1 MNTLLELFVFSAKF
15 IIGFGVLFVFAA
27 LLILLIFKLSKS
39 VSHLKLS
46 DFDKD
51 DSKLTLS
58 LVNITEK
65 YKERNEQFSSFVMS
79 AFEDD
84 SELSEKLSKKA
95 RQYSPDEDKPSVKE
109 RYEKIV
115 KEKNASQTAGEKKM
129 NMLMTAER
137 TPAMNPEIQEMLFAA
152 NDKCF
157 REMIERDNG
166 LVTFGQQDERFQKM
180 QRWLERNHI
189 SYVNLG
195 SRMLYNTWVQALEVK
210 LPLPAAA

>member
-1 MNTLLELFVFSAKF
+1 
-15 IIGFGVLFVFAA
+15 
-27 LLILLIFKLSKS
+27 
-39 VSHLKLS
+39 
-46 DFDKD
+46 
-51 DSKLTLS
+51 
-58 LVNITEK
+58 
-65 YKERNEQFSSFVMS
+65 
-79 AFEDD
+79 
-84 SELSEKLSKKA
+84 
-95 RQYSPDEDKPSVKE
+95 
-109 RYEKIV
+109 
-115 KEKNASQTAGEKKM
+115 M

-137 TPAMNPEIQEMLFAA
+137 SPAMNPEIQEMRFAA
-152 NDKCF
+152 NDKNF

>member
-1 MNTLLELFVFSAKF
+1 
-15 IIGFGVLFVFAA
+15 
-27 LLILLIFKLSKS
+27 
-39 VSHLKLS
+39 
-46 DFDKD
+46 
-51 DSKLTLS
+51 
-58 LVNITEK
+58 
-65 YKERNEQFSSFVMS
+65 
-79 AFEDD
+79 
-84 SELSEKLSKKA
+84 
-95 RQYSPDEDKPSVKE
+95 
-109 RYEKIV
+109 
-115 KEKNASQTAGEKKM
+115 M

-152 NDKCF
+152 NDKNF

>member
-1 MNTLLELFVFSAKF
+1 
-15 IIGFGVLFVFAA
+15 
-27 LLILLIFKLSKS
+27 
-39 VSHLKLS
+39 
-46 DFDKD
+46 
-51 DSKLTLS
+51 
-58 LVNITEK
+58 
-65 YKERNEQFSSFVMS
+65 
-79 AFEDD
+79 
-84 SELSEKLSKKA
+84 
-95 RQYSPDEDKPSVKE
+95 
-109 RYEKIV
+109 
-115 KEKNASQTAGEKKM
+115 M

-152 NDKCF
+152 NDKNF

-195 SRMLYNTWVQALEVK
+195 SRMLYNTWVQALEVR

>member
-1 MNTLLELFVFSAKF
+1 
-15 IIGFGVLFVFAA
+15 
-27 LLILLIFKLSKS
+27 
-39 VSHLKLS
+39 
-46 DFDKD
+46 
-51 DSKLTLS
+51 
-58 LVNITEK
+58 
-65 YKERNEQFSSFVMS
+65 
-79 AFEDD
+79 
-84 SELSEKLSKKA
+84 
-95 RQYSPDEDKPSVKE
+95 
-109 RYEKIV
+109 
-115 KEKNASQTAGEKKM
+115 M

-152 NDKCF
+152 NDKSF

>member
-1 MNTLLELFVFSAKF
+1 
-15 IIGFGVLFVFAA
+15 
-27 LLILLIFKLSKS
+27 
-39 VSHLKLS
+39 
-46 DFDKD
+46 
-51 DSKLTLS
+51 
-58 LVNITEK
+58 
-65 YKERNEQFSSFVMS
+65 
-79 AFEDD
+79 
-84 SELSEKLSKKA
+84 
-95 RQYSPDEDKPSVKE
+95 
-109 RYEKIV
+109 
-115 KEKNASQTAGEKKM
+115 M

-137 TPAMNPEIQEMLFAA
+137 SPAMNPEIQEMLFAA
-152 NDKCF
+152 NDKNF